1 MMLSSHHG
9 ALVGRQATAFAPV
22 LAALGRLVVLPG
34 ACSQAHTQAHHAAGA
49 ATANEMS
56 IRTVLEGLLQ
66 KQAAAVVAGQQF
78 PGMVGQEDSNYSA
91 ARSPTVGQQ
100 QLQQKQQQAA
110 AAAHAQQQCA
120 PFPGHQPDSAQVRME
135 SQLIFGSCW
144 RRFKEKH
151 GMDFAAPR
159 EIIWLNGAPGSGKG
173 VSTPLILKAR
183 GMSRSVCV
191 SSLLTSAREARKY
204 IDAGEMMPD
213 HVVGDLLLEAL
224 LLPAS
229 AGHGAADLNL
239 VVDGFPRTAVQVDF
253 VKLLMDKLRYLH
265 TKYMDTPLA
274 PCFPRPAFKVVMLYV
289 DEDTSINRQLQR
301 AVAAQAH
308 NKRVVDAGLGEQQ
321 LHEERSTDA
330 LPEKASK
337 RYQIF
342 RQHYSAILRLK
353 QFFPFHLIDA
363 CGSPADTQEQIRQ
376 ELRYQS
382 SLDLSEEAYS
392 AIRHLPL
399 AKDLQQTARQQ
410 LVSRL
415 EGYCTQQRPLFGR
428 VLSLLGQQVV
438 PVLQQGALSGA
449 AEWVSNEEL
458 FTQHPGC
465 VDMLLDV
472 LCDRGFKA
480 HYVREIMPVPV
491 MFDAASGQIQT
502 KLQALHRFKFS
513 YDSSGA
519 RDANALKALEIA
531 ARITE
536 AARNGTAAGSANTAA
551 GTMGASAAAGLR
563 SRCIG
568 LPISTA

>member
-1 MMLSSHHG
+1 MLSKTFLPPVSMMISSHHG
-9 ALVGRQATAFAPV
+9 ALVGRQAAAYAPV

-34 ACSQAHTQAHHAAGA
+34 TCSQAHMQAVAGHGASSGPGQGVLPEVQHDAAA
-49 ATANEMS
+49 STNETS
-56 IRTVLEGLLQ
+56 IRAVLEGLLQ
-66 KQAAAVVAGQQF
+66 KQAAAVAADHQF
-78 PGMVGQEDSNYSA
+78 PGMVGQEDTSYPA
-91 ARSPTVGQQ
+91 ARSGTLGQH
-100 QLQQKQQQAA
+100 LQQEQQQAA
-110 AAAHAQQQCA
+110 AVARAQQQCTA
-120 PFPGHQPDSAQVRME
+120 FPGHQPDSAQVRME

-151 GMDFAAPR
+151 GMDFTAPR
-159 EIIWLNGAPGSGKG
+159 EIVWLNGAPGSGKG

-213 HVVGDLLLEAL
+213 HVVGNLLLEAL

-229 AGHGAADLNL
+229 AGHGAAGLNL

-265 TKYMDTPLA
+265 TQYIDTPLA
-274 PCFPRPAFKVVMLYV
+274 TCFPRPAFKVVMLYV
-289 DEDTSINRQLQR
+289 DEDTSVNRQLQR

-342 RQHYSAILRLK
+342 KQHYSAILRLK

-363 CGSPADTQEQIRQ
+363 CGSPAETQEQIRQ

-392 AIRHLPL
+392 AIRW
-399 AKDLQQTARQQ
+399 AAGRICSSSSRRTARVRRVRATRINKKKQQ
-410 LVSRL
+410 PYAWR
-415 EGYCTQQRPLFGR
+415 QR
-428 VLSLLGQQVV
+428 
-438 PVLQQGALSGA
+438 
-449 AEWVSNEEL
+449 
-458 FTQHPGC
+458 
-465 VDMLLDV
+465 
-472 LCDRGFKA
+472 
-480 HYVREIMPVPV
+480 
-491 MFDAASGQIQT
+491 
-502 KLQALHRFKFS
+502 
-513 YDSSGA
+513 
-519 RDANALKALEIA
+519 
-531 ARITE
+531 
-536 AARNGTAAGSANTAA
+536 
-551 GTMGASAAAGLR
+551 
-563 SRCIG
+563 
-568 LPISTA
+568 